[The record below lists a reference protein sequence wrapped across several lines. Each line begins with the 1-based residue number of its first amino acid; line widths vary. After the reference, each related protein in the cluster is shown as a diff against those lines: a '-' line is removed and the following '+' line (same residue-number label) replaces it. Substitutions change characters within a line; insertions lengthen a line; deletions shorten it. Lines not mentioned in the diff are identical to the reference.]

1 MAKGVKCMRFQ
12 IDFNTFYIVM
22 FFFFFFFFF
31 FKDEGMSIHA
41 SMRMLRVTKISDIAP
56 EIVDVYSVERF

>member
-12 IDFNTFYIVM
+12 IDLITFYTVM
-22 FFFFFFFFF
+22 FF

-41 SMRMLRVTKISDIAP
+41 SMRKLRVTKISDIAP
-56 EIVDVYSVERF
+56 EIVDVYSIERF